1 MTLIN
6 LIEELARLGNFS
18 YTIVSMGNGGNT
30 KDFAKLA
37 RVMLGLDDPD
47 VLPDYN
53 AGAVPGGPVDV
64 LGQGDWLHDASRQD
78 WAIWT
83 FPVLTSD
90 VLLLTKPPVYLPSTP
105 SGSMLTDPFTSQV
118 WWRLLGLAAI
128 ASVLFWF
135 TAHSHAGSKAE
146 VPPIAVIYTTFG
158 QPCGLGVR

>member
-83 FPVLTSD
+83 SPVLTSD
-90 VLLLTKPPVYLPSTP
+90 VLVLTKPPVYRPPTP
-105 SGSMLTDPFTSQV
+105 SETMMTDPFTNQV
-118 WWRLLGLAAI
+118 WWNLFWI
-128 ASVLFWF
+128 ALVASFLFWF
-135 TAHSHAGSKAE
+135 TAKAQHKTKAE
-146 VPPIAVIYTTFG
+146 VAPIAVIYTTFG
-158 QPCGLGVR
+158 QCCRLGVR